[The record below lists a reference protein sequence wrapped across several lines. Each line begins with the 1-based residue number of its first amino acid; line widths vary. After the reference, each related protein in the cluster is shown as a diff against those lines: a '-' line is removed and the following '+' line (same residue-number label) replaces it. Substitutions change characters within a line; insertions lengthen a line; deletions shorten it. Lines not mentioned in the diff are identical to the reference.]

1 MDKNTLE
8 EKNISAKDL
17 PGIIIRK
24 AKISDVEKIFE
35 LIDYYAKDGLMLS
48 KNMSYIYEHLRQYLV
63 AEEGG
68 ELLGVG
74 ALRIFWSDLAEVCS
88 IAVSPR
94 HQKKGIGKAIVTKLE
109 EEARDLGLSKV
120 FALTYQEEFF
130 LNCDYQRIDKDLLPQ
145 KIWQD
150 CLNCPKYDYCDEIAV
165 IKTL

>member
-1 MDKNTLE
+1 MVKDGLE
-8 EKNISAKDL
+8 KDNIVNDYQ
-17 PGIIIRK
+17 GMIVRK
-24 AKISDVEKIFE
+24 AKIDDVEKIYE

-63 AEEGG
+63 AEEAG
-68 ELLGVG
+68 ELVGVG

-88 IAVSPR
+88 IAVSPQQ
-94 HQKKGIGKAIVTKLE
+94 QKKGIGKAIVTQLE
-109 EEARDLGLSKV
+109 EEARELGLSKV
-120 FALTYQEEFF
+120 FALTYQEGFF
-130 LNCDYQRIDKDLLPQ
+130 LNCNYQRIDKDLLPQ